1 MSKTWIPALLAMAV
15 VAGCARSP
23 APDPERAPEPDTR
36 AEQSPMV
43 GERWQL
49 ILLGTAER
57 WSGEQRPYIEVQ
69 PDGGALRLSGNN
81 GCNQLNGRVQFDDG
95 NRIRVS
101 ELSSTRRA
109 CPDMADAQRV
119 DAILENAYRYLIDHD
134 RLVFFGSDS
143 RVLGGFQ
150 RR

>member
-1 MSKTWIPALLAMAV
+1 MGKRWIPVLLAMAV
-15 VAGCARSP
+15 MAGCARSP
-23 APDPERAPEPDTR
+23 APDPERAPEPER
-36 AEQSPMV
+36 QAQQSPMV

-57 WSGEQRPYIEVQ
+57 WSGEQRPYIEVERDNGQ
-69 PDGGALRLSGNN
+69 LRLRGHN

-95 NRIRVS
+95 NRIQIRD
-101 ELSSTRRA
+101 LASTRMA
-109 CPDMADAQRV
+109 CPDMGDAQRV
-119 DAILENAYRYLIDHD
+119 DALLENAYRYLIDHD